1 MVYMVWMIIKNY
13 SKVLILFEEILRMY
27 VFLVEILLYVKKI
40 KYINYL

>member
-1 MVYMVWMIIKNY
+1 MNDYN